1 MRGVSVGLAPPLG
14 LIRSGGP
21 GHWCPPLRCACVII
35 FPRDGEHHED
45 ASGAVTERAVF
56 DVLPSA
62 VIVTD
67 SSGRVLLW
75 NRRAEALYGWAEHE
89 VLGRSIIELLAPPD
103 ALTANEADFA
113 TVRHGSAISGDRLVI
128 RRDGETL
135 RIHSHTQPVTD
146 ASGDVVALVGAS
158 EDVGATRA
166 AEQEARDIFEH
177 FRASLVAGGLGTW
190 RWDLATGVTDW
201 DERLEALFGLPPGGF
216 DGTYDT
222 YVSMLH
228 PDDRASV
235 IATVDEAV
243 RTKSR
248 YRTEH
253 RVVWPD
259 GSTHWISGVG
269 GVTIDDRGVVNGT
282 VGCALDVTEQV
293 LEVQERQRL
302 AAAISEAHDRE
313 RVQRERLEFLA
324 AVNDELNN
332 SMNRLEAMRNVSRV
346 AVPRL
351 GDWCSIHVLSS
362 RNSVTP
368 DVEVAHVDPAMVAY
382 ARELQQR
389 FPYDPSAE
397 KGVPAV
403 IRTGRTEFY
412 PDITDDVLASLD
424 ATDEQRAIVEQLAL
438 RSSIAVPLIKQDR
451 ILGAIQ
457 FVMSSSSRRYTAD
470 DVALAHTVAGRIA
483 SSLENHRLHEDQAD
497 IAMTLQ
503 RSLLPATLP
512 DIPGVDM
519 AVRYWA
525 AGDANEVGGDFYDAF
540 ALDNTGQWAIVIGDV
555 CGTGPAAAAL
565 TGLARHTIRASAWH
579 GDTPV
584 EVLTTLNR
592 AVQRADT
599 DSFLTAVFAVITI
612 DGPTTQLTLATGGH
626 PLPVLVKD
634 GVASNLGTPGTL
646 LGVLDSVRVE
656 SVTESLH
663 EGDVIVF
670 YTDGVTDVPR
680 YSLDDAQWRKL
691 VLAAVGDSTDAQAI
705 AENLRDALDRVLP
718 FDRRN
723 DDIALLI
730 IRIDR
735 EA

>member
-1 MRGVSVGLAPPLG
+1 MDDAHHDDESVTG
-14 LIRSGGP
+14 
-21 GHWCPPLRCACVII
+21 
-35 FPRDGEHHED
+35 
-45 ASGAVTERAVF
+45 ASHAVCDREVL
-56 DVLPSA
+56 DCLPSA

-67 SSGRVLLW
+67 PSGRVVLW

-89 VLGRSIIELLAPPD
+89 VLGRSIIDLLAPPD
-103 ALTANEADFA
+103 ARPKNEADFA
-113 TVRHGSAISGDRLVI
+113 TVRHGSALSGDRFVV
-128 RRDGETL
+128 RRDGEIL
-135 RIHSHTQPVTD
+135 RIHSHTQPITD
-146 ASGDVVALVGAS
+146 PSGNVVAIVGAS
-158 EDVGATRA
+158 DDVGAARA
-166 AEQEARDIFEH
+166 AEQTARDIFEH

-190 RWDLATGVTDW
+190 RWDLATGVTVW
-201 DERLEALFGLPPGGF
+201 DERLEELFGLPPGGF

-259 GSTHWISGVG
+259 GTTHWISGVG
-269 GVTIDDRGVVNGT
+269 GVTLDDRGRVTGT
-282 VGCALDVTEQV
+282 VGCALDITEQV
-293 LEVQERQRL
+293 LEGEERQRL

-313 RVQRERLEFLA
+313 RLQRQRLEFLA

-332 SMNRLEAMRNVSRV
+332 STNRLEVMRNVTRV
-346 AVPRL
+346 AVPHL
-351 GDWCSIHVLSS
+351 GDWCSIHVLPS
-362 RNSVTP
+362 RNSSIP
-368 DVEVAHVDPAMVAY
+368 DVEVAHVDPTMVAY

-389 FPYDPSAE
+389 FPYDPSAD

-403 IRTGRTEFY
+403 IRTGRTEFF
-412 PDITDDVLASLD
+412 PDITDDVLALLD

-438 RSSIAVPLIKQDR
+438 RSSIAVPLIKQGR
-451 ILGAIQ
+451 VLGAIQ

-483 SSLENHRLHEDQAD
+483 SSLENHRLHEEQSD
-497 IAMTLQ
+497 IARTLQ
-503 RSLLPATLP
+503 HSLLPATLP
-512 DIPGVDM
+512 TIPGVDV

-540 ALDNTGQWAIVIGDV
+540 ALDSPNQWAIVVGDV

-584 EVLTTLNR
+584 QVLTTLNR
-592 AVQRADT
+592 AVQRSDT
-599 DSFLTAVFAVITI
+599 NSFLTAVFAVITI
-612 DGPTTQLTLATGGH
+612 DGPNTQMTLAAGGH

-634 GVASNLGTPGTL
+634 GVASHIGTPGTL
-646 LGVLDSVRVE
+646 LGMFDEIRVE
-656 SVTESLH
+656 SVTESLR

-680 YSLDDAQWRKL
+680 HSLDESRWREM
-691 VLAAVGDSTDAQAI
+691 VAAAAGHCTDAQTI
-705 AENLRDALDRVLP
+705 ADHLREALDRVLP

-723 DDIALLI
+723 DDTALLI
-730 IRIDR
+730 IRLDR
-735 EA
+735 VA